1 MTDAKFF
8 HLGQFFSLRALITTV
23 IGVGLI
29 AVTEF
34 VLPWLELLNIPAIQ
48 QWLSPAT
55 IVFTLAVIM
64 VCSAVAKNIVSS
76 IFLAVAAILSF
87 YNPYETAAA
96 YGNLFN
102 AGYWAIIVMYLM
114 TALLSGLFATVEM
127 TGRTALL
134 WIGIIYG
141 LQGLIGAGTSMYL
154 SFGLAHEAF
163 QNAGFGIAFGESVG
177 GFPVY
182 DTVVGI
188 FSIIYMIVFIIISR
202 KRVSTT
208 VTSNKHEIFGQIVVF
223 LSIAAGLVFMIL
235 MKVFGFTYTQTDAA
249 IIYGQTNVE
258 FMNMI
263 FQKLPSGDFTF
274 VKYLNIF
281 YILPIVGFAMGIGM
295 GIMVY
300 KRAQGTTDR
309 MRFNF
314 EGSFLWLNLVPLII
328 TLLLSNVVILGLDA
342 GATFY
347 LNLPVVFAIFT
358 EYTFLLLIN
367 LFVAYIIFRIIAFF
381 KSISKK

>member
-1 MTDAKFF
+1 MTDIKFF
-8 HLGQFFSLRALITTV
+8 HLGQFFSLRALITT
-23 IGVGLI
+23 ILGVGLI

-34 VLPWLELLNIPAIQ
+34 VLPWRELLYIEALQ
-48 QWLSPAT
+48 QWISPAT

-64 VCSAVAKNIVSS
+64 IASAVAKNIVSS
-76 IFLAVAAILSF
+76 IFLAIAAILSF
-87 YNPYETAAA
+87 YNPYATASL

-102 AGYWAIIVMYLM
+102 AGYIAISIIYGF
-114 TALLSGLFATVEM
+114 TALLSGIFASVQM

-154 SFGLAHEAF
+154 SFNSAQQAYQDAHL
-163 QNAGFGIAFGESVG
+163 GIAFGESIN

-182 DTVVGI
+182 DTVFGI
-188 FSIIYMIVFIIISR
+188 FSIIYMLVFLIISR

-208 VTSNKHEIFGQIVVF
+208 VTTNKHAIIGQILIF
-223 LSIAAGLVFMIL
+223 LSIVAGLLFMVFA
-235 MKVFGFTYTQTDAA
+235 GFRYTQNDAIA
-249 IIYGQTNVE
+249 IYGQTNVE

-263 FQKLPSGDFTF
+263 FSKVATGEFAFT
-274 VKYLNIF
+274 KYLNIF
-281 YILPIVGFAMGIGM
+281 YVLPIVGFAIGIAM

-300 KRAQGTTDR
+300 KRAQGTTDK

-314 EGSFLWLNLVPLII
+314 EGSFLWLNLAPLVVC
-328 TLLLSNVVILGLDA
+328 LLLSNVVILGINSSA
-342 GATFY
+342 SFY
-347 LNLPVVFAIFT
+347 LNLPAVTAIFT

-367 LFVAYIIFRIIAFF
+367 MLVAYIIFRIIAFF
-381 KSISKK
+381 KAISKK

>member
-1 MTDAKFF
+1 MTDVKFF
-8 HLGQFFSLRALITTV
+8 HPGQFFTLRALITTV

-34 VLPWLELLNIPAIQ
+34 VLPWLELLYIPQLNVWI
-48 QWLSPAT
+48 SPAT

-64 VCSAVAKNIVSS
+64 IASAISKNIISS

-96 YGNLFN
+96 YDNLFN
-102 AGYWAIIVMYLM
+102 AGYVAIIIIYSF
-114 TALLSGLFATVEM
+114 TALLTGLFASIQM

-154 SFGLAHEAF
+154 SFFGSTHQVYHDAHL
-163 QNAGFGIAFGESVG
+163 GIAFGESIG

-188 FSIIYMIVFIIISR
+188 FSVIYMLVFIIISR

-208 VTSNKHEIFGQIVVF
+208 VTTNKHEIIGQVLIF
-223 LSIAAGLVFMIL
+223 LSIVAGLLFMIFAGFRYTQADAAA
-235 MKVFGFTYTQTDAA
+235 VFGDTNY
-249 IIYGQTNVE
+249 NVE

-263 FQKLPSGDFTF
+263 FGKVPKGDFTF
-274 VKYLNIF
+274 TKYLNIF
-281 YILPIVGFAMGIGM
+281 YVLPIVGFAMGIGM

-309 MRFNF
+309 MIFNF
-314 EGSFLWLNLVPLII
+314 EGSFLWLNLVPLVVS
-328 TLLLSNVVILGLDA
+328 LLLSNVVILGINDSA
-342 GATFY
+342 SFY
-347 LNLPVVFAIFT
+347 LSSPTVFAIFT

-367 LFVAYIIFRIIAFF
+367 LLVAFIIFRIIALI

>member
-1 MTDAKFF
+1 
-8 HLGQFFSLRALITTV
+8 TTV

-29 AVTEF
+29 SVTEF
-34 VLPWLELLNIPAIQ
+34 VLPWLEILNIPVIQ
-48 QWLSPAT
+48 QWVSPAT
-55 IVFTLAVIM
+55 IVFTLAIIM
-64 VCSAVAKNIVSS
+64 VGSAVAKNIVSS
-76 IFLAVAAILSF
+76 MFLAIAAILSF
-87 YNPYETAAA
+87 YNPYVDSALYAN
-96 YGNLFN
+96 NLFSS
-102 AGYWAIIVMYLM
+102 GYWAIVIIYLL
-114 TALLSGLFATVEM
+114 TALLAGFFATIEM

-134 WIGIIYG
+134 LIGIIYG

-154 SFGLAHEAF
+154 SLNLAHEPYQL
-163 QNAGFGIAFGESVG
+163 QNLGIAFGETIN

-188 FSIIYMIVFIIISR
+188 FSVIYMLVFIIISR

-208 VTSNKHEIFGQIVVF
+208 VTTNKHEIIGQILIF
-223 LSIAAGLVFMIL
+223 LSIVGGVLFMMFAGF
-235 MKVFGFTYTQTDAA
+235 KYSQADAVA
-249 IIYGQTNVE
+249 IYGQPNTD

-263 FQKLPSGDFTF
+263 FSKLPYGDFTF
-274 VKYLNIF
+274 VKYLNVF
-281 YILPIVGFAMGIGM
+281 YILPIVGFAMGIAM

-314 EGSFLWLNLVPLII
+314 EGSFLWLNLAPLVTVLI
-328 TLLLSNVVILGLDA
+328 LSNVVILGLGS
-342 GATFY
+342 GAEFY
-347 LNLPVVFAIFT
+347 VNLPSVIAVFT

-381 KSISKK
+381 KAVSKK

>member
-29 AVTEF
+29 SVTEF
-34 VLPWLELLNIPAIQ
+34 VLPWLEILNIPAIQ

-55 IVFTLAVIM
+55 IVFTLAIIM
-64 VCSAVAKNIVSS
+64 VGSAVAKNIVSS

-87 YNPYETAAA
+87 YNPYVTSTLYAN
-96 YGNLFN
+96 NLFSS
-102 AGYWAIIVMYLM
+102 GYWAIIVIYLL
-114 TALLSGLFATVEM
+114 TALLAGFFATMEM

-134 WIGIIYG
+134 LIGIIYG
-141 LQGLIGAGTSMYL
+141 LQGLIGAGTSLYL
-154 SFGLAHEAF
+154 SLNFAQAIEPYQL
-163 QNAGFGIAFGESVG
+163 QNLGIAFGETIN

-188 FSIIYMIVFIIISR
+188 FSIIYMMVFIIISR

-208 VTSNKHEIFGQIVVF
+208 VTSNKHEIIGQILIF
-223 LSIAAGLVFMIL
+223 LSIVAGIVFMI
-235 MKVFGFTYTQTDAA
+235 FAGFKYTQAEA
-249 IIYGQTNVE
+249 VLIYGQTNTD
-258 FMNMI
+258 FMNII
-263 FQKLPSGDFTF
+263 FSKLPSGDFTF
-274 VKYLNIF
+274 VKYLNVF
-281 YILPIVGFAMGIGM
+281 YILPIVGFAMGIAM

-300 KRAQGTTDR
+300 KRAQGTTDK

-314 EGSFLWLNLVPLII
+314 EGSFLWLNLAPLIAS
-328 TLLLSNVVILGLDA
+328 LLLSNVVILGLNADA
-342 GATFY
+342 EFY
-347 LNLPVVFAIFT
+347 LNMPTVIAIFT

-381 KSISKK
+381 KSVSKK